1 MKSRRR
7 KATESR
13 RKAMS
18 EQALK
23 PAFLGGPWMREKV
36 FLGMSFREYA
46 KSLLTPANAIAAA
59 ILLAGIPTM
68 AFRFWKGLGA
78 ATNLSQTNAW
88 GIWVAFDVICG
99 VALAAGGYTGPRAV
113 VLFGLIGDL
122 GQPWRL
128 PYQFFLTPGTTA
140 VMYEVGWCVFLY
152 LMVLA
157 LEFAPA
163 ALEWLGL
170 VKVRRLLGS
179 LTIGIIVLGVTLSTL
194 HPSSLGAF
202 FLMTPG
208 KLHPLW
214 YSPFLPIF
222 FFVSSISAGIGM
234 VIVESALSHRAFHDR
249 LDPLAPVDLDKI
261 TLGLAEGGAV
271 VLFAYFFIR
280 LQGLVASGRF
290 DLLATGWGAWYLL
303 EMLGFILLPSLLF
316 AFAAR
321 RQNARLARLAGLLT
335 VLGVVLNR
343 FNVSLI
349 AFNWNVAD
357 RYVPSV
363 GEVVTSL
370 TIVTIGVLIFRWIVN
385 RMPVVHEHPDWRGAH

>member
-1 MKSRRR
+1 
-7 KATESR
+7 
-13 RKAMS
+13 
-18 EQALK
+18 
-23 PAFLGGPWMREKV
+23 
-36 FLGMSFREYA
+36 
-46 KSLLTPANAIAAA
+46 
-59 ILLAGIPTM
+59 
-68 AFRFWKGLGA
+68 
-78 ATNLSQTNAW
+78 
-88 GIWVAFDVICG
+88 
-99 VALAAGGYTGPRAV
+99 
-113 VLFGLIGDL
+113 
-122 GQPWRL
+122 
-128 PYQFFLTPGTTA
+128 
-140 VMYEVGWCVFLY
+140 
-152 LMVLA
+152 
-157 LEFAPA
+157 
-163 ALEWLGL
+163 
-170 VKVRRLLGS
+170 
-179 LTIGIIVLGVTLSTL
+179 
-194 HPSSLGAF
+194 
-202 FLMTPG
+202 MTPG

-249 LDPLAPVDLDKI
+249 LDPEAPVDLDKI
-261 TLGLAEGGAV
+261 TLRLAKGGAV

-349 AFNWNVAD
+349 AFNWNVQD

-363 GEVVTSL
+363 GEVVPSL

-385 RMPVVHEHPDWRGAH
+385 RMPVVHEHPDWRGAHGEVERRKRDSHERTHPPESLYGEGPRV